1 MNDNQLEAIVNWVAG
16 GPQKI
21 KINNCFILNFGFPND
36 ITLPQ
41 LLINDNKFFNNMTN
55 IEKIQSNIPSRCFV
69 VFVGGK
75 YVTRLNQIYLKVQKL
90 QSALFIKSPLLF
102 IAEKNKNKISSLEK
116 PKREVKLRN
125 AIENKYNLLFYAH
138 LDLNLSFISISL
150 ATYFLASDTDSKIYE
165 FW

>member
-1 MNDNQLEAIVNWVAG
+1 MNDHQLEAIVNWVAA

-102 IAEKNKNKISSLEK
+102 IAEKPKNKISSLEK
-116 PKREVKLRN
+116 PKREVKIRN
-125 AIENKYNLLFYAH
+125 AFENKIVEVQFTILRT
-138 LDLNLSFISISL
+138 S
-150 ATYFLASDTDSKIYE
+150 
-165 FW
+165 